1 MSKTPPGFPGNIPIS
16 KETFENW
23 SQGIKVRNLWTAVPA
38 SYDDVVAVCNWAV
51 GAGYQVR
58 PRGIMHNW
66 SPLTVTEGESN
77 AKVVLLD
84 MTQKLNTVLSVT
96 PPTGNQPAQ
105 VKVQT
110 GATMLAL
117 MTAMENASGGTGAAK
132 GFSFAHIPAPG
143 NITVGG
149 ALAIN
154 AHGTAVQTPP
164 NDNFNIPYGSLSN
177 LILAFTAV
185 VTDPSSANPN
195 QYVAKT
201 FQRGEGVKAFL
212 THCGRAFLLDVTLQ
226 ATENYN
232 LRCQSI
238 MNIEAA
244 TLFAPPAT
252 PTGPPPS
259 NSVGDFLNQ
268 SGRVEVIWFPPLPS
282 SPGDEVPTTYPW
294 LKVWTV
300 AAQKPPSSKQ
310 VSGPYNYPFS
320 DNIPTWLSDILK
332 LITASAPN
340 LTPYFS
346 SAMSGFTSTALYLGG
361 LTDLWGPS
369 KDLMIYVKDT
379 TLRVTANGYAVLMKK
394 NEVQQAV
401 ADFTTEFVNLL
412 VQYQNKQP
420 TPLYPINSPC
430 EIRVTA
436 LDDPSLIVT
445 PSGNPAHSPVISSLS
460 LDPVVQQNGWDVAV
474 WFDILTAL
482 PLLNSNAQEAY
493 NFYTQLEQWVVQ
505 RFGSGYRQMP
515 EWSKGWAYTTN
526 DGPWTDATYIANI
539 KQTLT
544 TGRAADDTWAWE
556 VATLAKYDT
565 GNLFTNPF
573 LTSLFT
579 P

>member
-1 MSKTPPGFPGNIPIS
+1 MSKTPPGFPSNIPIS

-23 SQGIKVRNLWTAVPA
+23 SQGIKVPHLWTAVPQ
-38 SYDDVVAVCNWAV
+38 SYDDVAAVCNWAV

-66 SPLTVTEGESN
+66 SPLTVTEDESP

-84 MTQKLNTVLSVT
+84 TTQKLNSILSVT
-96 PPTGNQPAQ
+96 AATGSQPAQ

-110 GATMLAL
+110 GATMLGL
-117 MTAMENASGGTGAAK
+117 MTAMENASGGKGSAN

-164 NDNFNIPYGSLSN
+164 NDSFKIPYGSLSN

-185 VTDPSSANPN
+185 VTDPSSSKPN
-195 QYVAKT
+195 KYVVKT
-201 FQRGEGVKAFL
+201 FERGKGDAKAFL
-212 THCGRAFLLDVTLQ
+212 THCGRAFLLDVTMQ
-226 ATENYN
+226 AVDNYN
-232 LRCQSI
+232 LRCQSK
-238 MNIEAA
+238 MNIAA
-244 TLFAPPAT
+244 DTLFAPPDAS
-252 PTGPPPS
+252 GQPPA
-259 NSVGDFLNQ
+259 NSVGDFLNK

-282 SPGDEVPTTYPW
+282 SPGAEVPTTYPW

-310 VSGPYNYPFS
+310 VSGPYNYAFS
-320 DNIPTWLSDILK
+320 DNIPVWLSDMLK
-332 LITASAPN
+332 LITASAPS
-340 LTPYFS
+340 LTPTFT
-346 SAMSGFTSTALYLGG
+346 SAMAGFTSTALYLGG

-369 KDLMIYVKDT
+369 KDLMIYVKDS

-394 NEVQQAV
+394 NEVQQAI
-401 ADFTTEFVNLL
+401 ADFTTEFVNML
-412 VQYQNKQP
+412 VKFQNMQP
-420 TPLYPINSPC
+420 TALYPINSPC

-445 PSGNPAHSPVISSLS
+445 PSGNPAQSPVISSLS
-460 LDPVVQQNGWDVAV
+460 VDPVVKKNKWDVAV

-482 PLLNSNAQEAY
+482 PLFDSDAQQAY
-493 NFYTQLEQWVVQ
+493 EFYTELEQWVVK
-505 RFGSGYRQMP
+505 RFGKGYRQMP
-515 EWSKGWAYTTN
+515 EWSKGWAYTS
-526 DGPWTDATYIANI
+526 DKGPWTDPDYIANV
-539 KQTLT
+539 KKTLT
-544 TGRAADDTWAWE
+544 TKRADDDTWAWE
-556 VATLAKYDT
+556 VSTLDKYDT
-565 GNLFTNPF
+565 GKLFTNPF

>member
-1 MSKTPPGFPGNIPIS
+1 MSNTPPGFPGNIPIS
-16 KETFENW
+16 QETFENW
-23 SQGIKVRNLWTAVPA
+23 SQGIKVPNLWTAVPQ

-51 GAGYQVR
+51 GAGYKVR

-66 SPLTVTEGESN
+66 SPLTVTEGESP
-77 AKVVLLD
+77 AGVVLLD
-84 MTQKLNTVLSVT
+84 TTQKLNTVLSVT
-96 PPTGNQPAQ
+96 AASGNQPAQ

-110 GATMLAL
+110 GTTMLDL
-117 MTAMENASGGTGAAK
+117 MSKMETTGTAGGY
-132 GFSFAHIPAPG
+132 SFAHIPAPG

-185 VTDPSSANPN
+185 VTDPSSQNPN
-195 QYVAKT
+195 QYVIKT
-201 FQRGEGVKAFL
+201 FQRGEGDDKAFL
-212 THCGRAFLLDVTLQ
+212 THCGRAFLLDVTMQ
-226 ATENYN
+226 AIENYN
-232 LRCQSI
+232 LRCQSVMDI
-238 MNIEAA
+238 TAD
-244 TLFAPPAT
+244 TLFAAPAT
-252 PTGPPPS
+252 PTGPPPA
-259 NSVGDFLNQ
+259 NSVGEFLNN

-282 SPGDEVPTTYPW
+282 SSGGQVPTTYPW

-310 VSGPYNYPFS
+310 VSGPYNYAFS
-320 DNIPTWLSDILK
+320 DNLPTWVSDMLK
-332 LITASAPN
+332 AITGLFPS
-340 LTPYFS
+340 LTPTFAS
-346 SAMSGFTSTALYLGG
+346 MMAGFTSTALYLGG

-394 NEVQQAV
+394 DQVQQAI
-401 ADFTTEFVNLL
+401 ADFTTEFVSLL
-412 VQYQNKQP
+412 VQFQNKG
-420 TPLYPINSPC
+420 LYPINSPC

-445 PSGNPAHSPVISSLS
+445 PSCNPAQSPVISSLS

-482 PLLNSNAQEAY
+482 PMLKPNSQKAY
-493 NFYTQLEQWVVQ
+493 DFYTQLEQWVIQ
-505 RFGSGYRQMP
+505 HFGAGYRQVP
-515 EWSKGWAYTTN
+515 EWSKGWAYTAKK
-526 DGPWTDATYIANI
+526 GPWTDSTYITNV

-556 VATLAKYDT
+556 VSTLNKYDT